1 MSAPVH
7 HSLWRNSEAG
17 SRDTGIL
24 MSCCFQQEAWG
35 GDNTRLS
42 QWAVTSLKSPEEQ
55 QQEAGWH
62 HIFCPWSV
70 LFPTVSSLSPRL
82 LALLKPKLLYH
93 SCWEYH
99 LGNGTANAAQTEA
112 PKRSHTHTP
121 RAMLHTSVLIPW
133 YSLNHFSRGPA
144 KLSNSEPHPNSTP
157 AFI

>member
-1 MSAPVH
+1 MSAPVR

-82 LALLKPKLLYH
+82 LAFAKTKATLSFMLEI
-93 SCWEYH
+93 SF
-99 LGNGTANAAQTEA
+99 G
-112 PKRSHTHTP
+112 KRNCERSTDRSTKAFTHTP
-121 RAMLHTSVLIPW
+121 CAMLHTSVLIPW